1 MQRIINFTYAALGV
15 CFVVK
20 ISFFNERA
28 VVHRDNNEGIIL
40 YCLLCRVLAW
50 IAHSFLDSSNSY
62 CYIVMYWFVPIY
74 K

>member
-1 MQRIINFTYAALGV
+1 MRRIFKITNTASEV

-28 VVHRDNNEGIIL
+28 VVHRDNKEGIIL
-40 YCLLCRVLAW
+40 YGLLCRLLAL

-62 CYIVMYWFVPIY
+62 CYIVMYQFVPIY